1 MHYLI
6 LEQNYFSWG
15 KIQQVF
21 ILFSE
26 VMLKQT
32 LGVLEHVDRIIN
44 EYDVLDTYIQTPFLT
59 IAQWSQSFDLEQ
71 DINRF
76 LNDVH
81 ISLTTMIVYITIS
94 LIVSLMF
101 KSALLYQTYLQ
112 RKLKNIGIESYYV
125 PLIFVYKNW
134 SRKSTQS
141 FIIKSLPLIKTEFFT
156 NKEMKRK
163 FKEIIFQNYS
173 EDMEIKDIN
182 KSLMK
187 GWNYIQIKLV
197 QTPQRQKESSR

>member
-1 MHYLI
+1 
-6 LEQNYFSWG
+6 
-15 KIQQVF
+15 
-21 ILFSE
+21 
-26 VMLKQT
+26 MLKQT

-44 EYDVLDTYIQTPFLT
+44 EYDGLDTYIQTPFLT

-125 PLIFVYKNW
+125 PLIFVFKNW
-134 SRKSTQS
+134 SRKTSQS
-141 FIIKSLPLIKTEFFT
+141 FMIKSLPLIKTEFFT

-163 FKEIIFQNYS
+163 FKEIIFQNYN
-173 EDMEIKDIN
+173 ENMEIKDTN

-187 GWNYIQIKLV
+187 G
-197 QTPQRQKESSR
+197 